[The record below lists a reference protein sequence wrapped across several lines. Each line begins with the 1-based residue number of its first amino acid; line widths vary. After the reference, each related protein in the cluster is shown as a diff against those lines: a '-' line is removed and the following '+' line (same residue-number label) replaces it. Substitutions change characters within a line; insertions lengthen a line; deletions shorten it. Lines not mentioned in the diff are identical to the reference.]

1 LADTRFIAP
10 TICSILG
17 AAPPSMSQVPPL
29 GQVRRD
35 LEGCESLLVVV
46 FDGFG
51 VAAWR
56 RLRGAAPQLGK
67 LAERRLV
74 EMHAVP
80 PPKTPVNFASMATGA
95 SIKVHRV
102 AEKTDPIRAETIFE
116 VLRDSGLSTCVAAR
130 ASGSPAHL
138 FSHLVDYPAVALSNT
153 DQEVFELAERT
164 LSTHRPN
171 LTLVQFL
178 DIDGASH
185 KFGPFSQ
192 AALEAVSRTDFRLRK
207 LLDVCRSLRICAIVL
222 ADHGQHEVCENG
234 AEGARSVGRH
244 DGTSPSDFSVPLT
257 WASWENL
264 TPPGTTNANTFE
276 PGSESGVLEGR
287 EG

>member
-1 LADTRFIAP
+1 LPDTRFLAP

-17 AAPPSMSQVPPL
+17 LRPPRMSQVPPL
-29 GQVRRD
+29 GEVRQD
-35 LEGCESLLVVV
+35 LSGCESLLVVV

-51 VAAWR
+51 MAAWR
-56 RLRGAAPQLGK
+56 KLKGAAPQLGK
-67 LAERRLV
+67 LAERRLA
-74 EMHAVP
+74 EIHAVP

-102 AEKTDPIRAETIFE
+102 AEKTDPVRAETVFE
-116 VLRDSGLSTCVAAR
+116 VLSDSGLSTCVAAR

-138 FSHLVDYPAVALSNT
+138 FSHLADYPAVALSNT
-153 DQEVFELAERT
+153 DQEVYELAERT
-164 LSTHRPN
+164 LYSHRPN

-192 AALEAVSRTDFRLRK
+192 AALEAVSRTDFRLGK
-207 LLDVCRSLRICAIVL
+207 LLDVCRSLGICTIVL
-222 ADHGQHEVCENG
+222 ADHGQHEVCENTPQ
-234 AEGARSVGRH
+234 GARPAGRH

-257 WASWENL
+257 WARWENL

-276 PGSESGVLEGR
+276 PGSESRVLKGR